1 MALRNSTQRWGT
13 IAQFLH
19 WSVALLVIGAACVG
33 LLMDELPNSPDKI
46 KVYALHK
53 SVGITILAL
62 VVLRLLWR
70 LIDRRPPLPPTMPR
84 WQRALS
90 SLTHGLLYLML
101 LVMPLSGWLYNSAS
115 NFALQWFWLFN
126 LPALSGPDREL
137 RHLAHDIHE
146 TGIYVLAVLFALH
159 VAAALKHH
167 FVDRDA
173 TLARMTPGLS
183 APDQESA

>member
-1 MALRNSTQRWGT
+1 MSLRNSPQRWGAV
-13 IAQFLH
+13 AQFLH

-70 LIDRRPPLPPTMPR
+70 LIDRRPPLPATMPR

-126 LPALSGPDREL
+126 LPRLSGPDRDL
-137 RHLAHDIHE
+137 RHFAHDVHE
-146 TGIYVLAVLFALH
+146 TGIYVLATLFAIH

-167 FVDRDA
+167 FIDRDA

-183 APDQESA
+183 PPDKETP